1 MIWTRITLYTALGL
15 TLNAMDAQWDT
26 WQFWCVVGLFWAS
39 EHLTRLELVETINR
53 EVKRLKAEHKDK
65 EQNND

>member
-1 MIWTRITLYTALGL
+1 MITRIVLYATLGTLLDALGHS
-15 TLNAMDAQWDT
+15 WDT
-26 WQFWCVVGLFWAS
+26 WQFWCVLGLFWA
-39 EHLTRLELVETINR
+39 EQQLTRLELVESISK

>member
-1 MIWTRITLYTALGL
+1 MIWTRITLYSALGL
-15 TLNAMDAQWDT
+15 TLNAMAAQWDT

-39 EHLTRLELVETINR
+39 EHLTRLELVETINQ
-53 EVKRLKAEHKDK
+53 EVKRLKAEHKNK